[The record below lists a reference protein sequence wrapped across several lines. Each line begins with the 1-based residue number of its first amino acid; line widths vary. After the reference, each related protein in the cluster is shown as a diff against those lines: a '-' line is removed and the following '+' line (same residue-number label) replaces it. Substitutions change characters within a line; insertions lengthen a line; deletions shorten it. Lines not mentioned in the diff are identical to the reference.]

1 MLSKVGS
8 IYYVLFSKVLF
19 SRLPFRYDT
28 KTTEGGVM
36 EMLLIG
42 LGCGFVIGYA
52 FGLGI
57 HKLDIWERT
66 RSKLED

>member
-1 MLSKVGS
+1 
-8 IYYVLFSKVLF
+8 
-19 SRLPFRYDT
+19 
-28 KTTEGGVM
+28 M

-52 FGLGI
+52 FGLEI

>member
-1 MLSKVGS
+1 
-8 IYYVLFSKVLF
+8 
-19 SRLPFRYDT
+19 
-28 KTTEGGVM
+28 M
-36 EMLLIG
+36 ELLLIG

-57 HKLDIWERT
+57 HKLDMWERT